1 MFPPPPFPVNGGKEG
16 PFLYLLPILL
26 KLIHIHNS
34 HFFFFCDV
42 PIVLSEFTVIFWSYK
57 FDLKGKPQQLKGSEA
72 RGTIYSVYND
82 FYYIYSYCKRSSKLG
97 LCYTKSNFQPN

>member
-34 HFFFFCDV
+34 RFFFFFFFCDV
-42 PIVLSEFTVIFWSYK
+42 PIVLSEFTVIF
-57 FDLKGKPQQLKGSEA
+57 
-72 RGTIYSVYND
+72 
-82 FYYIYSYCKRSSKLG
+82 
-97 LCYTKSNFQPN
+97 